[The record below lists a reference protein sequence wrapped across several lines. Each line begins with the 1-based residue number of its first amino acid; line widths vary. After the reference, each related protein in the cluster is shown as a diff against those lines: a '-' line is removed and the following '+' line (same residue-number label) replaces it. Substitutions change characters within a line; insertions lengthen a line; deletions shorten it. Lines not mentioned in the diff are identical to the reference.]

1 MSWQQQWPYTF
12 QGFLEKGSYM
22 AHTTDQH
29 CLVSRSFL
37 VHLRTD
43 ADIPGGR
50 VVGRVEHVPSG
61 DAAHFQSID
70 ELLSFMAALLDADQ
84 DA

>member
-1 MSWQQQWPYTF
+1 MAVYSGRFPR
-12 QGFLEKGSYM
+12 EKGSYM

>member
-1 MSWQQQWPYTF
+1 MT
-12 QGFLEKGSYM
+12 
-22 AHTTDQH
+22 HTTDQH

-43 ADIPGGR
+43 DDIAGGR

-70 ELLSFMAALLDADQ
+70 ELLSFMATLLDAHD

>member
-1 MSWQQQWPYTF
+1 MT
-12 QGFLEKGSYM
+12 
-22 AHTTDQH
+22 HTTDQH

-50 VVGRVEHVPSG
+50 VVGRVEHVHSG
-61 DAAHFQSID
+61 DATHFQSIE
-70 ELLSFMAALLDADQ
+70 ELLSFMAALLIPDPHA
-84 DA
+84 